1 MVSARRPE
9 TRWLSRIIPFVL
21 GGCVGFA
28 TYVVVK
34 HICVDYFLSDQDRPG
49 TAVPFLVLYSIFL
62 FLILLTFARVYLV
75 IQLNPGVTDLGPRAA
90 EHKAKAR
97 GRSRRGRDIEAGL
110 RYEARPDDNPDSP
123 GLEQFYSKDVFVCE
137 TDGRPRWCSTCCNW
151 KPDRAHHCSEIERC
165 VKKMDHYCPWV
176 GGIVAET
183 SFKFFVQFTF
193 YTSLYCAIVV
203 AAAIMCLE
211 SKLRTGHSTD
221 GLAVGALVLAV
232 LFGLFTLT
240 MTLTSIRYILLNLT
254 TVDYLKSKNV
264 VHQLAIR
271 VPRGTPR
278 GQNYNVI
285 TYPLPIS
292 TTSPDPS
299 RQTAT
304 YEVSSARD
312 QLATRTFAIVRTE
325 MGENPWDLGYY
336 RNWKSVMGDNLIEWL
351 LPIHESPCATHES
364 NESFYEMGPLYQ
376 RLRARFGLP
385 DVSSEEEKA
394 EMKEMESRLKHG
406 IHGTGD
412 R

>member
-1 MVSARRPE
+1 
-9 TRWLSRIIPFVL
+9 
-21 GGCVGFA
+21 
-28 TYVVVK
+28 
-34 HICVDYFLSDQDRPG
+34 
-49 TAVPFLVLYSIFL
+49 
-62 FLILLTFARVYLV
+62 
-75 IQLNPGVTDLGPRAA
+75 
-90 EHKAKAR
+90 
-97 GRSRRGRDIEAGL
+97 
-110 RYEARPDDNPDSP
+110 
-123 GLEQFYSKDVFVCE
+123 
-137 TDGRPRWCSTCCNW
+137 
-151 KPDRAHHCSEIERC
+151 
-165 VKKMDHYCPWV
+165 MDHYCPWV

-406 IHGTGD
+406 IHG